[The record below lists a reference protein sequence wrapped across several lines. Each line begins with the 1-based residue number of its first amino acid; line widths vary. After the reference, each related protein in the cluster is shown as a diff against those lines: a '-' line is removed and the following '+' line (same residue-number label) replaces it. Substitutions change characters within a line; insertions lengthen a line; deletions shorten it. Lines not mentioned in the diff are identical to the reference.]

1 MANALVGDSL
11 GMLGI
16 ALLLFVLIYILIRLL
31 THRH

>member
-1 MANALVGDSL
+1 MANALVGDPL

-16 ALLLFVLIYILIRLL
+16 ALLVFVLIYILIRLL